1 MVAQRQDAI
10 YQHDE
15 RHHEHG
21 DDARDSGTSRKV
33 PHESEPGFA
42 RRPGCIECIRRLVVS
57 VSVGRTTLS
66 STSSP
71 LPEPHTMHLRND
83 PISRSSIAATLLV
96 TLSGTATAAPSTD
109 VEPIEEVVVT
119 AQKRA
124 SALQD
129 VPFSVAA
136 ASEQTIRDS
145 GSSNIVDLS
154 RNFAGLTIT
163 DLGPGQSQ
171 IAIRGI
177 SAGQVVRDLVGGVK
191 ESVGVYLDESAI
203 SQALF
208 TPDLELFDLER
219 FEVLRGP
226 QGTLFGAGSSTGTVR
241 YITRQPQLNRFEG
254 AVEVGGHGGTDSDI
268 GGNARGVMNIPV
280 GEAAAL
286 RVVGYYNDLSGFI
299 DSVYP
304 GRGARDD
311 VNGGEKYGGRLSLLI
326 QPSETISITPR
337 AIYQRLKTNGFPRVD
352 FYNLLGNPFTTTE
365 PAVNPGERGQV
376 TQLREGIDDEFKLA
390 DLKMEFGL
398 GNLALTS
405 VTSYT
410 DRDVVVR
417 RDGSQLTGS
426 VTLQLGGTPDEVR
439 FDSPLIDTT
448 NLEVFS
454 QEVRLASEGG
464 GTFDWLVGA
473 FYQEIDREY
482 GQNLPT
488 PGYDAFLAR
497 IGLPPS
503 SAFNAPPDT
512 PYYSTVPFTLE
523 QIALFGEGTYRFA
536 DRWSLTAGVRY
547 YDFDE
552 ERELTFAGVFADVG
566 YTRVKGETS
575 SDGFSPRAI
584 LAFEPNDDVLLSAQV
599 SRGFRLGGINDPLN
613 VNVCTMQDLQT
624 FNGQPTFEDEK
635 VLNYE
640 LGAKTRFADDRVTFN
655 AAVFYSDIDDLQV
668 IADAGSCSSR
678 IVLNAQAESIGAEM
692 ELFARPNANWDL
704 GVSAT
709 WVKAEIT
716 ETRANAAGQPIA
728 GIRDGNRL
736 PTSPE
741 FQASASV
748 TYTWP
753 MSETLEAF
761 SNFTFQHVGSS
772 FTQLADQEP
781 GFGCVGCPGA
791 PGFFDFGDPTITSF
805 SFEPELPSYDLGNL
819 RFGLKKRE
827 WEAALFVNN
836 LWDERAY
843 LSLDRERGARARV
856 GYLTNTPRTYGA
868 SLRFNF

>member
-1 MVAQRQDAI
+1 
-10 YQHDE
+10 
-15 RHHEHG
+15 
-21 DDARDSGTSRKV
+21 
-33 PHESEPGFA
+33 
-42 RRPGCIECIRRLVVS
+42 
-57 VSVGRTTLS
+57 
-66 STSSP
+66 
-71 LPEPHTMHLRND
+71 MHLRYNL
-83 PISRSSIAATLLV
+83 ISRSSIAATLLV
-96 TLSGTATAAPSTD
+96 TLSGTATAAAPSSD
-109 VEPIEEVVVT
+109 ADLIEEVVVT

-136 ASEQTIRDS
+136 ASEQQIRDS
-145 GSSNIVDLS
+145 GSTNIVDLS

-171 IAIRGI
+171 VAIRGI

-226 QGTLFGAGSSTGTVR
+226 QGTLFGAGSATGTLR
-241 YITRQPQLNRFEG
+241 YITRQPQLERFEG
-254 AVEVGGHGGTDSDI
+254 AIEVGGHGGTDSDI
-268 GGNARGVMNIPV
+268 GSNARGAMNLPM
-280 GEAAAL
+280 GESAAM
-286 RVVGYYNDLSGFI
+286 RMVGYYNDFAGFI

-304 GRGARDD
+304 GRGVRED

-337 AIYQRLKTNGFPRVD
+337 LIYQRLTTDGYPRIDV
-352 FYNLLGNPFTTTE
+352 YNILGNPFTTTE

-390 DLKMEFGL
+390 DLKMEFGF
-398 GNLALTS
+398 GDATLTS
-405 VTSYT
+405 VTSYSE
-410 DRDVVVR
+410 RDVVVL
-417 RDGSQLTGS
+417 RDASQLTGS
-426 VTLQLGGTPDEVR
+426 VTFQLGGTSDEVR

-454 QEVRLASEGG
+454 QEVRLASDGG
-464 GTFDWLVGA
+464 GAFDWLVGA

-482 GQNLPT
+482 GQDLPT

-512 PYYSTVPFTLE
+512 PFYSKVPFTLE
-523 QIALFGEGTYRFA
+523 QIALFGEGTWRFT
-536 DRWSLTAGVRY
+536 DQWSLTGGVRY

-575 SDGFSPRAI
+575 SDGFSPRVI
-584 LAFEPNDDVLLSAQV
+584 LAFEPNEDVLLTAQV
-599 SRGFRLGGINDPLN
+599 ARGFRLGGINDPLN
-613 VNVCTMQDLQT
+613 VSVCTPHDLQT
-624 FNGQPTFEDEK
+624 YNGQPTFEDEK

-640 LGAKTRFADDRVTFN
+640 LGAKTRLADGRITFN

-704 GVSAT
+704 GLSAT
-709 WVKAEIT
+709 WVNAEIT
-716 ETRANAAGQPIA
+716 ETRVNAAGQPIA

-736 PTSPE
+736 PTSAE

-753 MSETLEAF
+753 MSAALEAF
-761 SNFTFQHVGSS
+761 TNFTVQHVGSS
-772 FTQLADQEP
+772 YTQLADQEP

-791 PGFFDFGDPTITSF
+791 PGLFDFGDPTISSF
-805 SFEPELPSYDLGNL
+805 NFDPELPSYELGNL
-819 RFGLKKRE
+819 RFGLKKQE

-836 LWDERAY
+836 LWDERAF
-843 LSLDRERGARARV
+843 LSLDRERGTRARV
-856 GYLTNTPRTYGA
+856 GYLTNMPRTYGV
-868 SLRFNF
+868 SLRMNF